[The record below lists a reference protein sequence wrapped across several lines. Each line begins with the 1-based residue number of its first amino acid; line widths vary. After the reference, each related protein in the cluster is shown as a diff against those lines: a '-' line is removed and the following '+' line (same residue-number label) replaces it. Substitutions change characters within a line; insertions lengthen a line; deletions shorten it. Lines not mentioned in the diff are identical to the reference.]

1 MTPRRHRRRRRKGY
15 PLKLALWSRL
25 HWRQWE
31 ALTPAERLAYEV
43 YVEDTDNEKV
53 AARARAVA
61 RSRRTPSKRRS

>member
-1 MTPRRHRRRRRKGY
+1 MTSRRRRRKGY

-31 ALTPAERLAYEV
+31 ALTPDERLAYEV

-53 AARARAVA
+53 AARARGLL
-61 RSRRTPSKRRS
+61 KRKKRK